1 MAHEADSSTNGNGK
15 LAPRRVVTGH
25 TPDGKPVVLFDGPID
40 TTLSMRAGQ
49 QAAVL
54 WSTDRFPSRLTEVE
68 DAAHLPVAT
77 SKESGTVFRVIQY
90 EPGVAA
96 RIHRTHSLDYA
107 VVLGG
112 EIDMEMEGGTVTL
125 RQGDFLVQQGT
136 IHNWVNRS
144 DKPCVMAFV
153 LVAAEPFP
161 ARNGP
166 LPSEG

>member
-1 MAHEADSSTNGNGK
+1 MAHEVTSDTNGNGK

-25 TPDGKPVVLFDGPID
+25 TPDGKPIVLFDGPIN
-40 TTLSMRAGQ
+40 TTFSMRRGQ

-54 WSTDRFPSRLTEVE
+54 WSTDCFPSPLTEVE

-90 EPGVAA
+90 EPGVTP

-107 VVLGG
+107 IVLEG
-112 EIDMEMEGGTVTL
+112 EIEMEMDGRTVTL
-125 RQGDFLVQQGT
+125 HQGDFLVQQGT
-136 IHNWVNRS
+136 IHNWANRS

-153 LVAAEPFP
+153 LIAAEPFF

-166 LPSEG
+166 LLAEG